1 MSRRFG
7 DTCAQHTRR
16 PAGAQRTARHPGS
29 AGLITE
35 QGTATWSRFQFTPDS
50 PDPRKVQRH
59 LPRAAGEARP
69 AVGKGE
75 VGYLLPLRGS
85 PAGHLLSRFR
95 KSRGRSGSFERPPRD
110 KALWP
115 PRGVH
120 WAGAHRSGARASS
133 PGRRGSPPRGP
144 PSLID
149 LLVGFLYSKYESRN
163 IKMNHFKVNASVA
176 PSTLTTLCDDHV
188 RPPLDIFTTQK
199 GE

>member
-1 MSRRFG
+1 MLSTRGAPREPRE
-7 DTCAQHTRR
+7 QH
-16 PAGAQRTARHPGS
+16 GS

-35 QGTATWSRFQFTPDS
+35 QGTATWSCFQFTPDS

-69 AVGKGE
+69 AVGKGG

-95 KSRGRSGSFERPPRD
+95 KSGRRSGSFERPKGRGQGRHVT
-110 KALWP
+110 KP
-115 PRGVH
+115 PGLPV
-120 WAGAHRSGARASS
+120 GSTGPARIA
-133 PGRRGSPPRGP
+133 PEHARPHLADAAQ
-144 PSLID
+144 PSLVD

-163 IKMNHFKVNASVA
+163 ITMNHFKVNASVA
-176 PSTLTTLCDDHV
+176 PSTLTTLWDDHV